1 MYCLDDGKIK
11 CSNVMSDLDLKNT
24 EAILYHVVISTI
36 FASRPTLKSMRLVL
50 IVKEPKPAQ
59 LSSL

>member
-36 FASRPTLKSMRLVL
+36 FASKNSQKYEVSAFSEGAQTCP
-50 IVKEPKPAQ
+50 VK
-59 LSSL
+59 